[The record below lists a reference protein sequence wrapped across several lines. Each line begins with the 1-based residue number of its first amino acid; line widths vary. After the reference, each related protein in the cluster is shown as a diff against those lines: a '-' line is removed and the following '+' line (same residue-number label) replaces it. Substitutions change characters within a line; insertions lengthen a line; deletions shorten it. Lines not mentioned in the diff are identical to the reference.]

1 MMKKMQTTQVSV
13 PEGVIDLGVG
23 QPQVD
28 LLPLDKINLAWE
40 HQVKQ
45 SNLEILQ
52 YGSQKGDACLRN
64 KLADFLGQ
72 AYDAEVDPRALQIT
86 GGVSQA
92 LDLICSLLTRPG
104 DTIIVE
110 EPTYFLALR
119 IFKDHHLNIVG
130 TPMDENGLVI
140 PALEERVR
148 KYNPKLVYTIPVYH
162 NPTGITLSAER
173 REALARL
180 SVAYDFLIVA
190 DEVYQLLSY
199 NNTPPPPM
207 AYFDEN
213 EKVISLGS
221 FSKIMAPGLRLGWM
235 HAHQELLEPF
245 WMCGLFDSG
254 GGPNPFNA
262 GIVSSAI
269 ELGIQQE
276 TLHHLQHTYQNRRD
290 VLARALN
297 EHLPQL
303 TFTLPQGGFFI
314 WAALENKMDAE
325 KVLERA
331 ARHNVGF
338 QPGIR
343 FSSAEGQNS
352 FLRLCFAY
360 YGDDDLEEG
369 VARLSRAIEK

>member
-1 MMKKMQTTQVSV
+1 MMKKMQITQASV

-45 SNLEILQ
+45 SNPEILQ
-52 YGSQKGDACLRN
+52 YGMQKGDGCLRN
-64 KLADFLGQ
+64 ELAGFLGQ
-72 AYDAEVDPRALQIT
+72 AYDAEVDPGALQIT

-140 PALEERVR
+140 PALEETVR

-173 REALARL
+173 RETLARL
-180 SVAYDFLIVA
+180 SATYDFLIVA

-199 NNTPPPPM
+199 NDTPPLPM
-207 AYFDEN
+207 AFFDKNEN
-213 EKVISLGS
+213 VISLGS

-235 HAHQELLEPF
+235 HAHQKLLEPF

-269 ELGIQQE
+269 ELGFLQE
-276 TLHHLQHTYQNRRD
+276 TLHHFQNTYQNRRD

-303 TFTLPQGGFFI
+303 TFILPQGGFFI
-314 WAALENKMDAE
+314 WAALEGGMDAE
-325 KVLERA
+325 KLLERA
-331 ARHNVGF
+331 ARHDVGF

-343 FSSAEGQNS
+343 FSSADGLNS